1 MAVESLHLPVMLEE
15 VIEVLDPRQNG
26 VYIDATVGPGGHSEE
41 ILKRIDAGGLL
52 IGIDRDEEALKMA
65 EERLS
70 DRRVVLK
77 RGSFSD
83 MESMVYAE
91 GILSVDGVLFDLGMS
106 MLQLKSPDKGFSF
119 AADDRLDM
127 RMDRRQKLSAWDVVN
142 RYSGKELERI
152 LREFGEERLSR
163 KIARAIT
170 TRRQKKPIDTC
181 SELSAIVEGVYGG
194 RGRFHP
200 ATRTFQ
206 ALRIEVNREL
216 DQLRSGLEAAS
227 RLLKSNGRLCVISYH
242 SLEDRIVK
250 HFLTESSRDGL
261 FRVITKKP
269 LIPSADEIR
278 SNPSSRS
285 AKLRGAEKI

>member
-1 MAVESLHLPVMLEE
+1 MVMESPHLPVMQEE
-15 VIEVLDPRQNG
+15 VIEMLKPRQNG

-41 ILKRIDAGGLL
+41 ILEHIGPAGVL
-52 IGIDRDEEALKMA
+52 IGIDRDDEALKMA
-65 EERLS
+65 EKRLS

-77 RGSFSD
+77 RGSFAD
-83 MESMVYAE
+83 MESMIHAE
-91 GILSVDGVLFDLGMS
+91 GISSVDGVLFDLGLS
-106 MLQLKSPDKGFSF
+106 MLQLKNPDKGFSF
-119 AADDRLDM
+119 ASEGRLDM

-142 RYSGKELERI
+142 RYPEKEIERI

-170 TRRQKKPIDTC
+170 TRRQKKSIDTC
-181 SELSAIVEGVYGG
+181 SELSALVEGVYGG

-216 DQLRSGLEAAS
+216 DQLRAGLEATS

-250 HFLTESSRDGL
+250 HFMAESSRKGL

-269 LIPSADEIR
+269 LVPSTEEIR

-285 AKLRGAEKI
+285 AKLRSAEKI

>member
-1 MAVESLHLPVMLEE
+1 LAVESPHLPVMSRE
-15 VIEVLDPRQNG
+15 VIGMLNPRQNG
-26 VYIDATVGPGGHSEE
+26 IYIDATVGPGGHSEE
-41 ILKRIDAGGLL
+41 ILKHIGPGGV
-52 IGIDRDEEALKMA
+52 IVGIDRDDEALKMA

-77 RGSFSD
+77 RGSFSE
-83 MESMVYAE
+83 MESMAHAE
-91 GILSVDGVLFDLGMS
+91 GISSVDGVLFDLGMS
-106 MLQLKSPDKGFSF
+106 MLQLKSDDKGFSF
-119 AADDRLDM
+119 ASDCRLDM

-142 RYSGKELERI
+142 RYPGNELEII
-152 LREFGEERLSR
+152 LREFGEERLSK

-170 TRRQKKPIDTC
+170 ARRQKKSIDTC
-181 SELSAIVEGVYGG
+181 SELSALVEGVYGG

-200 ATRTFQ
+200 ATKTFQ

-216 DQLRSGLEAAS
+216 DQLGSGLQATA

-250 HFLTESSRDGL
+250 RFLAESSRNGV

-269 LIPSADEIR
+269 LVPSADEIR

-285 AKLRGAEKI
+285 AKLRAAEKI

>member
-1 MAVESLHLPVMLEE
+1 LAAESHHLPVMRKE
-15 VIEVLDPRQNG
+15 VIEALNPRQNG

-41 ILKRIDAGGLL
+41 MLKHIGPGGIV
-52 IGIDRDEEALKMA
+52 IGIDRDAEALKMA

-70 DRRVVLK
+70 GRKVILK

-83 MESMVYAE
+83 MEGMVHAE
-91 GILSVDGVLFDLGMS
+91 GISSVDGVLFDLGMS

-119 AADDRLDM
+119 ASDSRLDM
-127 RMDRRQKLSAWDVVN
+127 RMDRIQKLSAWDVVN
-142 RYSGKELERI
+142 RYPGNELERI

-170 TRRQKKPIDTC
+170 TRRQKKSIDTC
-181 SELSAIVEGVYGG
+181 SELSALVEGVYGG
-194 RGRFHP
+194 RGKFHP

-206 ALRIEVNREL
+206 ALRIEVNREF
-216 DQLRSGLEAAS
+216 DQLRSGLEATS
-227 RLLKSNGRLCVISYH
+227 RLLKSDGRLCVISYH

-250 HFLTESSRDGL
+250 HFLAESSGKGL

-269 LIPSADEIR
+269 VLPSADEIR

-285 AKLRGAEKI
+285 AKLRAAEKI